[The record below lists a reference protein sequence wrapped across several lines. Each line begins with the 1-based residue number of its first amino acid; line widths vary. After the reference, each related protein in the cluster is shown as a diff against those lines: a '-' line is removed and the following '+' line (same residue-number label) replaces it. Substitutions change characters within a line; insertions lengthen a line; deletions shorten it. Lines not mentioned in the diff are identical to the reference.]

1 MEETVS
7 IASKSSINSNVGR
20 SSGQFD
26 SLRAPNESTGM
37 TPSIEST
44 RMTPSIESDIEVE
57 EKYDVSARDYF
68 TEEYQ
73 HIDLVNRRVSF
84 KETVTVVNFQTRV
97 EQLKELVLTG
107 NL

>member
-1 MEETVS
+1 
-7 IASKSSINSNVGR
+7 
-20 SSGQFD
+20 
-26 SLRAPNESTGM
+26 
-37 TPSIEST
+37 
-44 RMTPSIESDIEVE
+44 MTPSIESDMDVE
-57 EKYDVSARDYF
+57 EKHNVNNSAREYF

-97 EQLKELVLTG
+97 ENLKELVLSG